1 MRIILFGFI
10 LFISACS
17 SQKKEDCSKMILQAL
32 QEKNIDSLNYAVP
45 LQLKMYEQE
54 DSISAYIK
62 LCSLITDT
70 LIVWKQIH
78 TAVRFAML
86 AASKETSSLADTSD
100 KKMIGRISLNCV
112 KEYFNFNYNDTCVS
126 LAETAYRNAGS
137 PAGQTNMCQN
147 LGIMYH
153 ILGDK
158 NKAALYYDLCY
169 TGRLKLVNNN
179 TSISTAKGNT
189 LIAVAIINKLKFF
202 NEYGEYDSTI
212 LYAGKALRLDSLQN
226 KRIALLQAYL
236 AEALFYTGNTGSAA
250 SMLQQTLQL
259 LYKEDKTDDDIK
271 NRLTAVLSVKAALLS
286 RQKNYKASTACLQ
299 QALAENNFNSRYAG
313 KVLQKIAC
321 NYTALGDADSAA
333 WYAHLALRTVIKID
347 STDIFSLPLTEDVYP
362 ENTIQESADAL
373 AEAFILKYNIT
384 DSIRYAAAAVKC
396 YDISFTTENGLLNDY
411 AYDVSKLVLLA
422 ESRRRSEK
430 AIALCYRLLQKSNDT
445 AWAQK
450 AFEFAEGNKAV
461 VLLQSLKQN
470 MAANKLLQNDS
481 AFQKLQSLK
490 LQSAFAAKSIA
501 ENNQRDT
508 SGNRLLIQKLNS
520 LQNNILL
527 SQSLLIKN
535 NPAYKTILQI
545 KDSVNMPLIKEK
557 IIKDDTAALLEF
569 FSGDSTQYA
578 FIVSKN
584 KPVQV
589 IKYSSGLDTPINNY
603 LQFFAK
609 EDSIAANPKAYQA
622 AAFRLFSIL
631 GLAATASQ
639 YHRLIIIPDGNFS
652 FIPFES
658 LLYKQTSS
666 SSLKHLPYLIE
677 QCNISYGFSASTLLK
692 QTEQKENS
700 SHSMLAMAPMFL
712 QNKKGLAPLP
722 GTADEL
728 AVVKSEMPEGNY
740 LINNTATLDAF
751 RQYCGNA
758 AYIHLATHAFANT
771 TGAEPQIEFADSTL
785 YLNELYAMPLHAN
798 LAVLSACETGI
809 GKLEKSEGA
818 MSMARGFY
826 YAGVPHIITSLWQ
839 VNDASVN
846 GLFKTFYAAARN
858 ENYADAFHQSK
869 IKYLQAEQSSEK
881 YSPYYWA
888 GLIFIGNDD
897 EADAGNS
904 LQWWFLLPA
913 VVLFVYAGK
922 KMIKRKAG
930 VKHQQH
936 IK

>member
-1 MRIILFGFI
+1 
-10 LFISACS
+10 
-17 SQKKEDCSKMILQAL
+17 
-32 QEKNIDSLNYAVP
+32 
-45 LQLKMYEQE
+45 
-54 DSISAYIK
+54 
-62 LCSLITDT
+62 
-70 LIVWKQIH
+70 
-78 TAVRFAML
+78 
-86 AASKETSSLADTSD
+86 
-100 KKMIGRISLNCV
+100 
-112 KEYFNFNYNDTCVS
+112 
-126 LAETAYRNAGS
+126 
-137 PAGQTNMCQN
+137 
-147 LGIMYH
+147 
-153 ILGDK
+153 
-158 NKAALYYDLCY
+158 
-169 TGRLKLVNNN
+169 
-179 TSISTAKGNT
+179 
-189 LIAVAIINKLKFF
+189 
-202 NEYGEYDSTI
+202 
-212 LYAGKALRLDSLQN
+212 
-226 KRIALLQAYL
+226 
-236 AEALFYTGNTGSAA
+236 
-250 SMLQQTLQL
+250 
-259 LYKEDKTDDDIK
+259 
-271 NRLTAVLSVKAALLS
+271 
-286 RQKNYKASTACLQ
+286 
-299 QALAENNFNSRYAG
+299 
-313 KVLQKIAC
+313 
-321 NYTALGDADSAA
+321 
-333 WYAHLALRTVIKID
+333 
-347 STDIFSLPLTEDVYP
+347 
-362 ENTIQESADAL
+362 
-373 AEAFILKYNIT
+373 
-384 DSIRYAAAAVKC
+384 
-396 YDISFTTENGLLNDY
+396 
-411 AYDVSKLVLLA
+411 
-422 ESRRRSEK
+422 
-430 AIALCYRLLQKSNDT
+430 
-445 AWAQK
+445 
-450 AFEFAEGNKAV
+450 
-461 VLLQSLKQN
+461 
-470 MAANKLLQNDS
+470 
-481 AFQKLQSLK
+481 
-490 LQSAFAAKSIA
+490 
-501 ENNQRDT
+501 
-508 SGNRLLIQKLNS
+508 
-520 LQNNILL
+520 
-527 SQSLLIKN
+527 
-535 NPAYKTILQI
+535 
-545 KDSVNMPLIKEK
+545 MPLIKEK

-846 GLFKTFYAAARN
+846 GLFKNFYAAARN